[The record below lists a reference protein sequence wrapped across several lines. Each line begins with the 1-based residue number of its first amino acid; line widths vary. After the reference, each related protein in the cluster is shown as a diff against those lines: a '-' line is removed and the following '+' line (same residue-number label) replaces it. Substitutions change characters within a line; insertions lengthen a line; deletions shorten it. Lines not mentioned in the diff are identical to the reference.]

1 MDVAQKNRS
10 QAATN
15 LNLHSSRS
23 HCIFQLVVKIVKKK
37 PETGEKTEIIGTLN
51 MVDLAGSENSKI
63 SGVEGDRL
71 EECKSINKSL
81 SALTKVFKAIKDQS
95 SHIPYRDSKLTQILE
110 KFLNKDTK
118 ALMIVNVSP
127 LALSYS
133 DTLQAL
139 KFAQQVNMCKLK

>member
-1 MDVAQKNRS
+1 
-10 QAATN
+10 
-15 LNLHSSRS
+15 
-23 HCIFQLVVKIVKKK
+23 
-37 PETGEKTEIIGTLN
+37 

-63 SGVEGDRL
+63 SGVDGERL

-81 SALTKVFKAIKDQS
+81 SALTKVFKAIKDHS
-95 SHIPYRDSKLTQILE
+95 SHIPYRDSKLTQLLE
-110 KFLNKDTK
+110 KSLNKDTK

-133 DTLQAL
+133 ETLQAL